1 MVSITQ
7 SILFTAI
14 PNTLGQATL
23 RQGFESS
30 KINVMYATALS
41 CISYGILG
49 VGMLLYCYYTQ
60 ESAKMNFNI
69 YPVLSG
75 LLFGLGNYFLVLCI
89 YTKEPLGMI
98 RLIMCGFEAILLFII
113 GYLVFSDKISYQKII
128 GAIVILLGIW
138 IAS

>member
-1 MVSITQ
+1 MYSIITQ

-14 PNTLGQATL
+14 PNALGQATL
-23 RQGFESS
+23 RKGFESS
-30 KINVMYATALS
+30 KINVIYATALS

-49 VGMLLYCYYTQ
+49 IGMLLYCYTQ
-60 ESAKMNFNI
+60 ESVKMTFNI

-98 RLIMCGFEAILLFII
+98 RLMMCGFEAILLFMI
-113 GYLVFSDKISYQKII
+113 GYLVFSDKISYQKMI
-128 GAIVILLGIW
+128 GAIVILIGIW